1 MMENRSGGV
10 NKGEGGV
17 VSNKQKV
24 RRQQRQK
31 GIGQIHR
38 VSSNIFFHQITSVL
52 FIPSAGAFSFCI
64 SASQD

>member
-24 RRQQRQK
+24 RQAAK
-31 GIGQIHR
+31 AKSIALLG
-38 VSSNIFFHQITSVL
+38 
-52 FIPSAGAFSFCI
+52 FSI
-64 SASQD
+64 EKKKS